1 MNFLSRSRLIALPTA
16 SVLALVVP
24 FIACGSAKDNT
35 KQGAQVRDMAVPV
48 VTAVALRK
56 DVPNTVKAIGNVEP
70 YNTVSVK
77 SMVAGEIVEVGF
89 KEGEDVKKGGT
100 LFVIDRRPY
109 EAALAQAESQLARDK
124 ANAANSK
131 AMATRWEA
139 LYKEGVASREQHDQ
153 IVTQAQ
159 AAEQTVAADEAA
171 LQNAKVNLTYCTI
184 KSPIDGRTGNVTVKI
199 GNLVKANDVALV
211 TINQIL
217 PIYVTFSVPQQFLPE
232 IKRSESERKLPVMAK
247 VQGEPE
253 TSGSLSFIDN
263 AVDPQTGMIKLKG
276 TFTNNDRRLW
286 PGQYADVSLTLG
298 TDRNAVL
305 VPSAA
310 VQTGQSGQFVFV
322 IKNSKAEMKKVTIG
336 RIVGSDTV
344 IQAGIDAGDQ
354 VVTDGQLRLT
364 PGAKVAV
371 SNGPSSTSQAASESA
386 PAKQGNGL

>member
-1 MNFLSRSRLIALPTA
+1 MNVSLLRSRSVAALFA
-16 SVLALVVP
+16 AALLVLFL
-24 FIACGSAKDNT
+24 ACGSAKDNT

-48 VTAVALRK
+48 VTAVAARK

-77 SMVAGEIVEVGF
+77 SMVAGEIVQVGF
-89 KEGEDVKKGGT
+89 KEGEDVKKGDT

-124 ANAANSK
+124 ANAANAK
-131 AMATRWEA
+131 AMATRWDA
-139 LYKEGVASREQHDQ
+139 LFKEGVASREQHDQ

-159 AAEQTVAADEAA
+159 ALEQTVAADEAA
-171 LQNAKVNLTYCTI
+171 VQNAKVNLTYCTI
-184 KSPIDGRTGNVTVKI
+184 KSPIDGRTGNVTVKM
-199 GNLVKANDVALV
+199 GNIVKANDVALV

-232 IKRSESERKLPVMAK
+232 IKRSNEHKLPVVAK
-247 VQGEPE
+247 VQGEAE
-253 TSGSLSFIDN
+253 AKGALSFIDN

-276 TFTNNDRRLW
+276 TFANADRRLW

-298 TDRNAVL
+298 TDRNVVL

-322 IKNSKAEMKKVTIG
+322 VKNNKAEMKKVTIG

-344 IQAGIDAGDQ
+344 IQAGVEAGDQ

-371 SNGPSSTSQAASESA
+371 SNGPSSTSQAASEGA
-386 PAKQGNGL
+386 PGKQGNGL